1 VEPSHVPSGVFLG
14 WLQSL
19 PDAEPAIYGDPKAPV
34 KENGGSA
41 SGLSPPGEPDPLGAA
56 SSPCFP

>member
-1 VEPSHVPSGVFLG
+1 MPSGVFLG

-41 SGLSPPGEPDPLGAA
+41 RLRLRGRAAPLWVAEA
-56 SSPCFP
+56 PQCLFSMPFP